1 MLPTP
6 LFPKVSPLPSEKRP
20 IQRSILLSDR
30 QRIQKNLFTSHPK
43 STPVTLKVFGTPVI
57 EASFI
62 SAEIKRLIAYSG
74 GLLRYD
80 DFAILCEFYTPLN
93 I

>member
-1 MLPTP
+1 M
-6 LFPKVSPLPSEKRP
+6 
-20 IQRSILLSDR
+20 QCSILLSDR
-30 QRIQKNLFTSHPK
+30 QRIQKSLFTSHPK
-43 STPVTLKVFGTPVI
+43 SAPVTLKVFSTPVI

-62 SAEIKRLIAYSG
+62 STEIKRLIAYSG

-80 DFAILCEFYTPLN
+80 DFAILCELYNPRD